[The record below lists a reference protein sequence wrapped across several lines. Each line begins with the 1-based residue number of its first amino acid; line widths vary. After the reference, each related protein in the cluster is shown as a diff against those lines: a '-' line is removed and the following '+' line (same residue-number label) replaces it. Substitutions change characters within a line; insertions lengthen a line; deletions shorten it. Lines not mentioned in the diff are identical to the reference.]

1 MHECLLCERDM
12 KKAKTI
18 FGSGCILG
26 IYSLLKLDTPKNSK
40 TREQYLYKT
49 IMKRTNTKNLNSDQK
64 VWLADRYLTYQYLDN
79 LQYGDF
85 SEIKSKL
92 DTDIVNVSQ
101 VSNFSMLMTANKI
114 KLKEAY
120 DLYKKEQKFNQNIN
134 TLKNSK
140 DEDITLKFLK
150 SSFSYIFNISNN
162 ANQYVLS
169 ASSAMQYAFWQAVV
183 EGGKLKNYDVSA
195 EFLQHSLK
203 KNAGS
208 ILITD
213 GVIVE
218 KIKGSNEFKEK
229 LKEIVEKYGKNSDEF
244 YAKPKDKLNENS
256 VEFKNSDLYYAIH
269 NADLEVT
276 GKKKEQKWNLNIV
289 LHDRYDYTD
298 FKDIRKYYK
307 DTEKV
312 YKSIF
317 SSILYNLAYVSVG
330 LGVIKEYD
338 IYIKFSIDDYE
349 VGE

>member
-12 KKAKTI
+12 KKEKNI
-18 FGSGCILG
+18 FGSGCLLG
-26 IYSLLKLDTPKNSK
+26 IYSFLRLDTPKSSK

-49 IMKRTNTKNLNSDQK
+49 IMKQTNTKNLNSDQK

-85 SEIKSKL
+85 SEIKSEL
-92 DTDIVNVSQ
+92 DTDIANVSQ
-101 VSNFSMLMTANKI
+101 ISNFSMLITANKI

-134 TLKNSK
+134 TLKSSK

-150 SSFSYIFNISNN
+150 SSFSYIFNMSNN
-162 ANQYVLS
+162 ANQYALS
-169 ASSAMQYAFWQAVV
+169 AASAMQYAFWQAVV
-183 EGGKLKNYDVSA
+183 EGGKLKNYDASA

-203 KNAGS
+203 KNPGS

-213 GVIVE
+213 GDIVQ
-218 KIKGSNEFKEK
+218 KIKENNEFKKK
-229 LKEIVEKYGKNSDEF
+229 LKEIVEKYGKDSDEF
-244 YAKPKDKLNENS
+244 HAKPKDELNENS

-269 NADLEVT
+269 NADIEVT
-276 GKKKEQKWNLNIV
+276 GKKIESKWNLNIV

-298 FKDIRKYYK
+298 FKDIKKYYK

-317 SSILYNLAYVSVG
+317 SSTLYNLAYVSVG
-330 LGVIKEYD
+330 LGVIKEYE
-338 IYIKFSIDDYE
+338 IYIKFSIEAYE
-349 VGE
+349 VDG